1 MRTLEELLFVNIRGS
16 RDSGRREDGRVM
28 ELGDVSLHFLLST
41 VSLPRISPL
50 PSVHHLTTN
59 LLATPFCSP
68 SFSRLPSVHHLTTN
82 HLSTPFCSP
91 SHRQPSLHS
100 LLFTISPPT
109 FSPLP
114 SVHHPSLHSL
124 LFNILLPS
132 PFCLPSFSPLPSIHH
147 PSLHSLLFTS
157 LLSNPFCS
165 PSHRQ
170 PSLHSLLFT
179 ISPPTFYPLP
189 SVHHP
194 SLHSLLFT
202 NHLSTPFWSPSHHS
216 LLFTISPLPSL
227 HHLTAMLFSN
237 PLFLRPHGRAVV
249 VTSETYRLTAKEAYC
264 EHPLEGAISIERTPH
279 SFGERLVQW
288 QTALICVRDNGQCAL
303 MIRRAEEHRTPLT
316 SNIKTVS
323 VLPPNCRHVS

>member
-1 MRTLEELLFVNIRGS
+1 
-16 RDSGRREDGRVM
+16 M

-109 FSPLP
+109 FS
-114 SVHHPSLHSL
+114 
-124 LFNILLPS
+124 
-132 PFCLPSFSPLPSIHH
+132 
-147 PSLHSLLFTS
+147 
-157 LLSNPFCS
+157 
-165 PSHRQ
+165 
-170 PSLHSLLFT
+170 
-179 ISPPTFYPLP
+179 PLP